1 MQAGQCVLDREPDG
15 GLGRT
20 ASHTVAHEL
29 RGADG
34 LCAGEAGPQLGKPF
48 LLTPLETWYVL
59 QGWEVAPA
67 AGITFEQAEALPGK
81 IEDGAGWV
89 RYWQA

>member
-1 MQAGQCVLDREPDG
+1 MLGCGPDG

-20 ASHTVAHEL
+20 ASHTVAHGL

-67 AGITFEQAEALPGK
+67 AGMTFEQADALPGK

-89 RYWQA
+89 RFWQA